1 METNISCEKHIRRIA
16 ESLIR
21 IPMNMLHNGFF
32 YSFPKEDTLRDDMFY
47 DKCWFLIKSNP
58 QTKNEIINSTYL
70 ADIYIN
76 MKYLFLYIS
85 NYNGTSCPN
94 GNYGSCINRRV

>member
-76 MKYLFLYIS
+76 MKYLGCRYSKDVELKVKQVYEIS
-85 NYNGTSCPN
+85 KK
-94 GNYGSCINRRV
+94 